1 MSVDVHADA
10 RRLFQALTMPE
21 YIEAWIQI
29 PGNSNDSMTVAAP
42 EANGFRLDHYAA
54 GRKSVSINSSYLFC
68 HQRKMRMSWRKTHE
82 QSRAD
87 SVVDFRL
94 RGNFGSSILE
104 LRHLALPTA
113 DEHRWH
119 QQALAWFARKTGF
132 PPAVRL
138 NPARKNEFWGR
149 SRAESL
155 ADRNAHFSL
164 ETQLVSFRP
173 VHPWEEMPVP

>member
-1 MSVDVHADA
+1 MNGTALAPLEPETAARDCFPDHINADESLNISMSVDVHADA

-94 RGNFGSSILE
+94 RGNFGSSILDS
-104 LRHLALPTA
+104 AT
-113 DEHRWH
+113 W
-119 QQALAWFARKTGF
+119 
-132 PPAVRL
+132 
-138 NPARKNEFWGR
+138 R
-149 SRAESL
+149 SRLPMNIGGIRS
-155 ADRNAHFSL
+155 FG
-164 ETQLVSFRP
+164 LVRSQNWLPSCGPLKSRP
-173 VHPWEEMPVP
+173 KKRVLGKISR

>member
-1 MSVDVHADA
+1 MNGTALAPLEPETAARDCFPDHCNTDESLSISMSVDVHADA

-42 EANGFRLDHYAA
+42 EANGYRVDHYAA

-82 QSRAD
+82 RFRAD

-104 LRHLALPTA
+104 LRHMALPTA

-119 QQALAWFARKTGF
+119 QKLWLG
-132 PPAVRL
+132 
-138 NPARKNEFWGR
+138 
-149 SRAESL
+149 SL
-155 ADRNAHFSL
+155 AKLASL
-164 ETQLVSFRP
+164 LRSA
-173 VHPWEEMPVP
+173 